1 MIKPKLVVS
10 DIDGTLLKNSEV
22 IPRKIVL
29 EIKRIQK
36 KGIFFTFATGR
47 PLFSIN
53 SILSQITPNAPIISN
68 SGFDIYYSYKKT
80 IKNLNKFKDS
90 SLKVIV
96 KHFLSRNIDI
106 RIVKHNKIYARLNM
120 IDKDNDLFFRNYKE
134 TFEDIT
140 NINYTN
146 VGKLSFYAASEKET
160 KLILDEFTK
169 LKEFKGAKATV
180 IKSDFSPSYFIDI
193 LPRGTTKGEALR
205 LIQSELNIKAK
216 ETAIIINGNNDLD
229 MIKYCSLIV
238 APEDAER
245 QVKLKA
251 NIKTKKAENLGA
263 LEYLK
268 SL

>member
-22 IPRKIVL
+22 IPREIIF

-53 SILSQITPNAPIISN
+53 SILSQTTPNAPIISN
-68 SGFDIYYSYKKT
+68 SGFDIYYLRKKT
-80 IKNLNKFKDS
+80 IKNLNKFRDG
-90 SLKVIV
+90 SLEAIV
-96 KHFLSRNIDI
+96 RHFLSLNIDI
-106 RIVKHNKIYARLNM
+106 RIVKYNKIYARLNM

-134 TFEDIT
+134 VFEDIT

-146 VGKLSFYAASEKET
+146 VGKLSFCANSKKET
-160 KLILDEFTK
+160 KLILDEFAK
-169 LKEFKGAKATV
+169 LKESKEAKVTV
-180 IKSDFSPSYFIDI
+180 IKNNFSPPYFIDI
-193 LPRGTTKGEALR
+193 LPKETTKGEALW
-205 LIQSELNIKAK
+205 LIQSELNIKEK
-216 ETAIIINGNNDLD
+216 ETAVIINDNNDLD
-229 MIKYCSLIV
+229 MIKYCGLVV
-238 APEDAER
+238 APEDAEK
-245 QVKLKA
+245 QVRLKA
-251 NIKTKKAENLGA
+251 DIKTKKAENLGA